1 MDIEEVFINL
11 KVLQGL
17 EKNQKLISR
26 GQYINIEPQSIIPE
40 ALRRWRRQDSRDET
54 LKKINLIVNTAIEF
68 ISKQQS
74 QSKPNMRLIEQNN
87 TNIPSSVLGSK
98 PKTGH
103 EMKVYLENALPG
115 IQNLKETYATCSQ
128 TCARI
133 DVVVNKIKHVLE
145 GVTMI

>member
-54 LKKINLIVNTAIEF
+54 LKKINLIVTVIEF
-68 ISKQQS
+68 ISKQS
-74 QSKPNMRLIEQNN
+74 QQQPITSNILIEEE
-87 TNIPSSVLGSK
+87 TTRTILGHKQKS
-98 PKTGH
+98 GH

-133 DVVVNKIKHVLE
+133 DVVVNKIKHVLN
-145 GVTMI
+145 GVTVL